1 MYNRT
6 TNQNNRGQYVYFL
19 DAYHPI
25 WPAWPPWSPGPPESP
40 RPPRPPWPP
49 DHLDRLVHLEHLKRL
64 AANKLMWMTF
74 CKFCTH
80 WNDNMQNLQMQMMH
94 NEISKKL
101 PRRTICKILQRKK
114 IQNNNCP
121 QSCPEQQFV
130 EFANKMIRNNNLQT
144 RFVKEINA
152 EFALFT
158 WSTFLK
164 VPEEWKS

>member
-1 MYNRT
+1 
-6 TNQNNRGQYVYFL
+6 
-19 DAYHPI
+19 
-25 WPAWPPWSPGPPESP
+25 
-40 RPPRPPWPP
+40 
-49 DHLDRLVHLEHLKRL
+49 
-64 AANKLMWMTF
+64 
-74 CKFCTH
+74 
-80 WNDNMQNLQMQMMH
+80 MQNSQMQMIH
-94 NEISKKL
+94 NEINKKL
-101 PRRTICKILQRKK
+101 PKTPFCKRKK

-121 QSCPEQQFV
+121 QSYPEQQFV